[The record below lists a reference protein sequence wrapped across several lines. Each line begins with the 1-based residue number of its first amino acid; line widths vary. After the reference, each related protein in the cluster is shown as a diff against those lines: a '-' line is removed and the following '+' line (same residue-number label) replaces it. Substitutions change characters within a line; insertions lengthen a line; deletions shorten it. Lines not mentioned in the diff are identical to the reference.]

1 LKICG
6 KRLTNNI
13 AKRYKSIEPKLN
25 LATFQEPRKRGFR
38 VLLKGVIRNSLLVL
52 NEEKKGLKNMAT
64 ESFNDIFTR
73 DVLNK
78 LFPAE
83 RADSFF
89 DALYG
94 DAGEGAYD
102 ISLNFKTHQENRLE
116 FELHLTQ
123 RPGKCITCSLT
134 YGLPEVFKR
143 HPIIS
148 VCPKNTQL
156 ESFMG
161 RKI

>member
-1 LKICG
+1 
-6 KRLTNNI
+6 
-13 AKRYKSIEPKLN
+13 
-25 LATFQEPRKRGFR
+25 
-38 VLLKGVIRNSLLVL
+38 
-52 NEEKKGLKNMAT
+52 MAT
-64 ESFNDIFTR
+64 EDFNDVFTA
-73 DVLNK
+73 DVLNQ

-102 ISLNFKTHQENRLE
+102 ISLNFKTYRENRLE

-143 HPIIS
+143 HPVININGLVQEIGHLLDGRAKFIDWQMGFTREISNVLHVIPLSII
-148 VCPKNTQL
+148 L
-156 ESFMG
+156 ES
-161 RKI
+161 